1 MRALSVT
8 PASLMISVKPPLVKS
23 CSVDTALGWR
33 SRLLG
38 VKTIS
43 GFRTPRRSLPPYIWG
58 GSRGKNLGG
67 GGAVAHLHVVFRAE
81 REVALNARAGVF
93 GALPFVAVG
102 EEHHQAAGLAPL
114 LLAAGDE
121 LVDHDLRAVGEIA
134 ELRFPDD
141 QRQRLGHRVAELEAQ
156 HGVLAER
163 AIERVEAPLVGRD
176 VLRGQVALAGFGIVE
191 RQMALAE
198 GAAAGILA
206 AEAHRGAFER
216 QRAEGQRFA
225 ESPIEIAALG
235 DDFAALFDEA
245 AQFGMQVKV
254 FGELGD
260 AADHALS
267 HLVVDGGPRAVAAD
281 LFAGDR
287 AELLDVVVLGA
298 LLRGVVGGGEARGAL
313 LADPSALWVGG
324 HAFAHQ
330 ALLVEH
336 RDGGMLLDLAV
347 QDGLRVAGVVAFVV
361 AVAAVADHVDDHILL
376 ELLAVVEGD
385 LHHAD
390 SGIWIV
396 AVDVEDGRLH
406 AARDVGGI
414 GRGARFV
421 GQGGEA
427 DLVVDDQVDGA
438 AGGVAI
444 ELREVERLGHHALS
458 GEGRIAVDQDGD
470 DAFARRIAE
479 AILLGTDDAFDY
491 RVDGFQVARVGR
503 DGNHDLA
510 AAGGLAH
517 ARGAEVILDVARAL
531 RAARVDLAF
540 EFAEDLFNVLADRV
554 GEDVEAPAVGHADHQ
569 FVDVAKGG
577 ALQDFFQD
585 GERGFAAFERE
596 SLLADEAGVQKMFE
610 LLARHHGAHDA
621 HAGVAVERPVVGLGL
636 HALLQPAL
644 LLRHLDIH
652 VLAADFAAIGLA
664 QGLQDF
670 AQGGDG
676 LRRALVARKAP
687 RFGEAAGEKFAV
699 QIPDG
704 EAVGF
709 GVEFG
714 VVAGFGAQRVEIG
727 DQVAAHAVG
736 VDHLHDPG
744 FLGDLGVA
752 RGVHAGQG
760 GFAVGLPAHRLVRHA
775 KVGEYLFVEPVLA
788 IEQGLHAAQEHAGF
802 GALYDAVIVGAGE
815 RHHFADAQHGAR
827 LAGGAEVFGGVTDS
841 AGGDDGALADHEARA
856 GGHGADGAGV
866 GERNGG
872 ALEIG
877 GGEFGAAGAGHQV
890 VESGD
895 VFLETER
902 ASVLDVGHHEA
913 ARAVLARDVD
923 GDAEVHLGPH
933 QTEGLAVA
941 LGVGVVE
948 SGDFFQGFDDGPAD
962 EVGIGNFAAADE
974 GAGLIDDAPVLV
986 HHLPGDGALR
996 GGERNGDAGRH
1007 VFGDPSGGAAQRQQL
1022 LAGCGFG
1029 DGDLEGCCR
1038 GAVGQWAGLFEYV
1051 LPAFIDGGTVVQV
1064 LLIQLVF
1071 EPAIDAHFRFGLRGH
1086 WGGETFAFHDT
1097 KRPRSVA
1104 FQAAMPVSVPAFFPG
1119 PRNGSLEKLLRFRPL

>member
-1 MRALSVT
+1 
-8 PASLMISVKPPLVKS
+8 
-23 CSVDTALGWR
+23 
-33 SRLLG
+33 
-38 VKTIS
+38 
-43 GFRTPRRSLPPYIWG
+43 
-58 GSRGKNLGG
+58 
-67 GGAVAHLHVVFRAE
+67 
-81 REVALNARAGVF
+81 
-93 GALPFVAVG
+93 
-102 EEHHQAAGLAPL
+102 
-114 LLAAGDE
+114 
-121 LVDHDLRAVGEIA
+121 
-134 ELRFPDD
+134 
-141 QRQRLGHRVAELEAQ
+141 
-156 HGVLAER
+156 
-163 AIERVEAPLVGRD
+163 
-176 VLRGQVALAGFGIVE
+176 
-191 RQMALAE
+191 
-198 GAAAGILA
+198 
-206 AEAHRGAFER
+206 
-216 QRAEGQRFA
+216 
-225 ESPIEIAALG
+225 
-235 DDFAALFDEA
+235 
-245 AQFGMQVKV
+245 
-254 FGELGD
+254 
-260 AADHALS
+260 
-267 HLVVDGGPRAVAAD
+267 
-281 LFAGDR
+281 
-287 AELLDVVVLGA
+287 
-298 LLRGVVGGGEARGAL
+298 
-313 LADPSALWVGG
+313 
-324 HAFAHQ
+324 
-330 ALLVEH
+330 
-336 RDGGMLLDLAV
+336 
-347 QDGLRVAGVVAFVV
+347 
-361 AVAAVADHVDDHILL
+361 
-376 ELLAVVEGD
+376 
-385 LHHAD
+385 
-390 SGIWIV
+390 
-396 AVDVEDGRLH
+396 
-406 AARDVGGI
+406 
-414 GRGARFV
+414 
-421 GQGGEA
+421 
-427 DLVVDDQVDGA
+427 
-438 AGGVAI
+438 
-444 ELREVERLGHHALS
+444 
-458 GEGRIAVDQDGD
+458 
-470 DAFARRIAE
+470 
-479 AILLGTDDAFDY
+479 
-491 RVDGFQVARVGR
+491 
-503 DGNHDLA
+503 
-510 AAGGLAH
+510 
-517 ARGAEVILDVARAL
+517 
-531 RAARVDLAF
+531 
-540 EFAEDLFNVLADRV
+540 
-554 GEDVEAPAVGHADHQ
+554 
-569 FVDVAKGG
+569 
-577 ALQDFFQD
+577 
-585 GERGFAAFERE
+585 
-596 SLLADEAGVQKMFE
+596 VQKMFE

-670 AQGGDG
+670 AQGRHRFGC
-676 LRRALVARKAP
+676 AFVARKAP
-687 RFGEAAGEKFAV
+687 RFGEAAGEEFAV

-827 LAGGAEVFGGVTDS
+827 LAGGAEVFGGVTDG

-877 GGEFGAAGAGHQV
+877 GGEFGAAGAGHKV

-913 ARAVLARDVD
+913 ARAVLARHVD

-962 EVGIGNFAAADE
+962 EVGVGNFAAADE
-974 GAGLIDDAPVLV
+974 GAVLIDDAPVFI
-986 HHLPGDGALR
+986 HHLDGDGALR
-996 GGERNGDAGRH
+996 GSERNGGPGRH
-1007 VFGDPSGGAAQRQQL
+1007 VCGNAAGGAAQGQQL
-1022 LAGCGFG
+1022 LAGSGRGRG
-1029 DGDLEGCCR
+1029 DGDLWGCCR

-1097 KRPRSVA
+1097 KRPCSVA
-1104 FQAAMPVSVPAFFPG
+1104 FQAAMPVSVPAFFPL
-1119 PRNGSLEKLLRFRPL
+1119 PRNAWNLFEGKCKFARARRLMPYIMLYSVDTMRKAICLFLYLSSQMLPAATGYLVHNLVADDKSTATADFYDPRLINPWGNVASATSPFWVCDLGLSTIYTVNATNATPMGTPNATTQPTVPGAGGSKGSCTGIVSNIVPATTPPTFPVTAPGKAPVAAG